1 MGTDNLFNFNYS
13 DSALH
18 RDSWYEKLDKIFA
31 DYNLGDGTYKKNYE
45 NIYELVNTYDG
56 VNIAINHAKRRMAGF
71 DEIKNKPSQYD
82 PGTEDYKLV
91 EQLKLYLE

>member
-1 MGTDNLFNFNYS
+1 M
-13 DSALH
+13 
-18 RDSWYEKLDKIFA
+18 
-31 DYNLGDGTYKKNYE
+31 
-45 NIYELVNTYDG
+45 VNTYDG

-82 PGTEDYKLV
+82 PGTEVYKLV

>member
-1 MGTDNLFNFNYS
+1 MPFIGIDEYQIEAFIQPGY
-13 DSALH
+13 
-18 RDSWYEKLDKIFA
+18 KIFA

-82 PGTEDYKLV
+82 PGTEVYKLV